1 MKSPTGASLYGCV
14 PSANNA
20 VTTPVQPEVEC
31 AAVHAVHVHARE
43 DPMCPDTRSC
53 RMASRRIIVV
63 ARNLTS
69 PPDMQKKYPESLH
82 VASGLPIPNGRP
94 RTRSTEGSGLNDST
108 YDTKSL
114 VWAMQIHGG
123 IRRRHAYL

>member
-53 RMASRRIIVV
+53 RMASRRIMVA

-69 PPDMQKKYPESLH
+69 PPDMQKK
-82 VASGLPIPNGRP
+82 IPRKFTCCEWLADSERQAAYKIDRRLRP
-94 RTRSTEGSGLNDST
+94 
-108 YDTKSL
+108 K
-114 VWAMQIHGG
+114 
-123 IRRRHAYL
+123 